1 MLGWG
6 NVAEIVGHGGAP
18 EYASS
23 NEDSSSSEAGLEE
36 AGNAHASCDKSS
48 CTYCFGA
55 STITLGRIRKMA
67 EKCYFAE
74 GEACA
79 AGEETTPK
87 PMDDEVV
94 IFEDFFIVGL
104 RMPPHSVLVDIL
116 LKFHA

>member
-1 MLGWG
+1 
-6 NVAEIVGHGGAP
+6 VAEIVGHGGAP

-67 EKCYFAE
+67 EN
-74 GEACA
+74 
-79 AGEETTPK
+79 
-87 PMDDEVV
+87 V
-94 IFEDFFIVGL
+94 
-104 RMPPHSVLVDIL
+104 IL
-116 LKFHA
+116 LKEKHARLGRKLLRSPWMMKLSSSRISSL